1 MLVYC
6 PCIGFYNV
14 AALVAISQIIL
25 RVAQRLVLFFE
36 ALPHK
41 LWFEGNLLSMRL
53 LTVFVK

>member
-6 PCIGFYNV
+6 RCIGFYNV
-14 AALVAISQIIL
+14 AALVCPQSKFL
-25 RVAQRLVLFFE
+25 HVAQRLVLFFE

-53 LTVFVK
+53 SMLFVK